1 VSVIFDA
8 LRELDH
14 EKPSGS
20 RESFAEV
27 SDAKD
32 RHGFSAWVRKGVLF
46 LALGVTSVIGFS
58 VWNNYSKQMKEVA
71 GEKKIQAEI
80 TPRVDVKS
88 MAQDTAAM
96 KPVTT
101 AALEKPTLIR
111 GRADERVVTV
121 KGKNLSQLKTE
132 ATVQSTKQQLSM
144 KQRVATSQPVSVA
157 VSKQPRTYAVKQT
170 SAASVNQMVVKARQ
184 VPAVRQGKS
193 SFQMQYDISQLIPRL
208 KLAMAQKN
216 EALVAKYLNELA
228 EMSGDKS
235 VFVNKM
241 RAYWALSN
249 GHFDEAFSRYQ
260 SIIAQNPNDI
270 ESQMNAAS
278 AEMQLRHFENAYKRL
293 VMLAG
298 KYPNDARVSSML
310 DRLKA
315 IYPL

>member
-1 VSVIFDA
+1 MSVIFDA

-20 RESFAEV
+20 REGFAEV

-32 RHGFSAWVRKGVLF
+32 RHGFSAWARRGLLL

-58 VWNNYSKQMKEVA
+58 VWNNYSKQLKEVA
-71 GEKKIQAEI
+71 AEKNIQTEI
-80 TPRVDVKS
+80 TRRVDFKS
-88 MAQDTAAM
+88 MPQDTAVT
-96 KPVTT
+96 KPVT
-101 AALEKPTLIR
+101 ADALEKPILIG

-121 KGKNLSQLKTE
+121 KGEKLSQLKTE
-132 ATVQSTKQQLSM
+132 ATVQSTKQPSM
-144 KQRVATSQPVSVA
+144 KQGVTTSQPVSVA
-157 VSKQPRTYAVKQT
+157 VSNQPRTYAVKQT
-170 SAASVNQMVVKARQ
+170 SAASANQVVVKARQ
-184 VPAVRQGKS
+184 TPAVRQGKS
-193 SFQMQYDISQLIPRL
+193 SFQMQYNISQLIPRL

-216 EALVAKYLNELA
+216 EALVAKYLDELA
-228 EMSGDKS
+228 EMSGDES

-278 AEMQLRHFENAYKRL
+278 AEMQLKHFENAYKRL

-298 KYPNDARVSSML
+298 KHPNDARVSSML